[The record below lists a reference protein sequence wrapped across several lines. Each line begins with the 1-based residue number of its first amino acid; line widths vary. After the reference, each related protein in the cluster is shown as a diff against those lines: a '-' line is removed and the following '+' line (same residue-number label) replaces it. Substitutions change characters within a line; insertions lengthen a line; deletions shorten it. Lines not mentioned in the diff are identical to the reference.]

1 MYGHE
6 RKIVKSRYHDESL
19 LEFLNMK
26 ISCNN
31 EETRRQSEIYI
42 FNIGLESLTF
52 DKKKED
58 YGEPLVSHLRSELP
72 LF

>member
-26 ISCNN
+26 ISWNN
-31 EETRRQSEIYI
+31 EETRRQSKITLLI
-42 FNIGLESLTF
+42 TL
-52 DKKKED
+52 KK
-58 YGEPLVSHLRSELP
+58 L
-72 LF
+72 

>member
-26 ISCNN
+26 ISWNN
-31 EETRRQSEIYI
+31 EETRRQRKAGSTTAVHNRNINSDKAQLNMSTSYI
-42 FNIGLESLTF
+42 QEKIIG
-52 DKKKED
+52 
-58 YGEPLVSHLRSELP
+58 
-72 LF
+72 